1 MKLLRLSRYAEIG
14 PQAMCWSVFPSPTP
28 GNPVCPHTIELSG
41 PLGWRRTIRRGALA
55 SSRVMFFKRLTN
67 LSGRGAA
74 TALGPSLKQSQEVRS
89 NTGGKKASACR
100 GRECFPPNYPND
112 SVLMRGTLTSSS
124 QLASKTGQTSLFL
137 FPTQGVL
144 LHTAGRN
151 IWVRVTPRLV
161 CNQKD
166 QFHRQKTR

>member
-1 MKLLRLSRYAEIG
+1 MLVC
-14 PQAMCWSVFPSPTP
+14 PSVPHPPHP
-28 GNPVCPHTIELSG
+28 GNPVCSHTIELSG

-100 GRECFPPNYPND
+100 GECFPPNYPND
-112 SVLMRGTLTSSS
+112 SVLMRRTLTSSS
-124 QLASKTGQTSLFL
+124 QLASKTGQTSLCFYSQL
-137 FPTQGVL
+137 KVYYCIQLGETSGWGSPLDWSATRNTSFTDTKQGS
-144 LHTAGRN
+144 R
-151 IWVRVTPRLV
+151 
-161 CNQKD
+161 C
-166 QFHRQKTR
+166 